1 MRAVRILLVV
11 ALLLGGLLVAA
22 DRIAVGIAEDRTAE
36 GLKTSQGLRDTPE
49 VSIQGFPFLTQ
60 LADGDLDD
68 VRLSIAE
75 FPVEG
80 TDGKETTVED
90 LDARLRG
97 VRLDG
102 DLTPSRAARVE
113 GDLLVRYD
121 ELLKATRT
129 EPQRVAPGL
138 TAAVVGLSGGGEGRI
153 KVKVQP
159 ALFGQELPALNVL
172 GKVAVEDGKLRVR
185 AASLPDL
192 GVKVP
197 EEAVRS
203 VTDFDQALS
212 ELPPGLR
219 LASVH
224 PGDDG
229 VRLTVTGED
238 VNLSSW

>member
-1 MRAVRILLVV
+1 V
-11 ALLLGGLLVAA
+11 ALVLGGLLVAA
-22 DRIAVGIAEDRTAE
+22 DRIAVNVAEDRTAD
-36 GLKTSQGLRDTPE
+36 GMKTSQALSATPD
-49 VSIQGFPFLTQ
+49 VSIEGFPFLTQ
-60 LADGDLDD
+60 LAEGDLDE

-80 TDGKETTVED
+80 SDGRKMAVDD

-102 DLTPSRAARVE
+102 DMTPSRAARVKGE
-113 GDLLVRYD
+113 GLVRYD

-129 EPQRVAPGL
+129 EPQQVAPGV
-138 TAAVVGLSGGGEGRI
+138 TAAVVGLSDGGDGRI

-159 ALFGQELPALNVL
+159 SLFGQELPALNVL

-197 EEAVRS
+197 EETVRS
-203 VTDFDQALS
+203 VTDFDQAMA

-219 LASVH
+219 LVSVH
-224 PGDDG
+224 PAEEG
-229 VRLTVTGED
+229 VRLTVTGENVD
-238 VNLSSW
+238 LSSW

>member
-1 MRAVRILLVV
+1 VRAVRILLVV

-22 DRIAVGIAEDRTAE
+22 DRIAVNVAEDRTAE
-36 GLKTSQGLRDTPE
+36 GLKTSQGLSDTPA
-49 VSIQGFPFLTQ
+49 VDIQGFPFLTQ
-60 LADGDLDD
+60 LAEGDLDD

-80 TDGKETTVED
+80 ADGRRMTVED

-102 DLTPSRAARVE
+102 DLTPARAARVK
-113 GDLLVRYD
+113 GDGLVRWD

-129 EPQRVAPGL
+129 EPQRIAPGL
-138 TAAVVGLSGGGEGRI
+138 TAAVVGLSDGGEGRI
-153 KVKVQP
+153 KVKVRP
-159 ALFGQELPALNVL
+159 ALLGQNLPALDVL
-172 GKVAVEDGKLRVR
+172 GKVAVEDGQLRVR

-192 GVKVP
+192 GVEVP

-203 VTDFDQALS
+203 VTDFDQAVA

-219 LASVH
+219 LVSVH
-224 PGDDG
+224 PAEDG
-229 VRLTVTGED
+229 LRLAVSGERVD
-238 VNLSSW
+238 LSAW